1 MLRIDLGALSAGP
14 IGLDQVVPADDPVF
28 EPLEFELCEPVKLS
42 GRLTDA
48 GNNRYY
54 WRGGLRTRV
63 KTGCRRCLA
72 DLEVE
77 IEQPIE
83 VLFAEEENA
92 EDPAVYVIPP
102 RATELDLSEAVRE
115 ELILAVPDY
124 SLCREECRG
133 ICPRCGTD
141 LNTGTC
147 SCAPEPDPRWAPL
160 AKLKATTTDQ
170 EVE

>member
-14 IGLDQVVPADDPVF
+14 IGLAQVVPADDPLF
-28 EPLEFELCEPVKLS
+28 EPLEVELCQPVRLS
-42 GRLTDA
+42 GRLADA
-48 GNNRYY
+48 GEHRYY

-72 DLEVE
+72 ELEVE
-77 IEQPIE
+77 IDQPIE
-83 VLFAEEENA
+83 VLFTEEENA
-92 EDPAVYVIPP
+92 EDPAVYVIPS

-115 ELILAVPDY
+115 ELMLAVPDY

-133 ICPRCGTD
+133 ICPRCGAD
-141 LNTGTC
+141 LNTATC
-147 SCAPEPDPRWAPL
+147 SCAPEPDPQWAPL
-160 AKLKATTTDQ
+160 AKLKATTRDQ